1 MKTVIGTTV
10 RELRPMTEAEMKEE
24 GWTDHRNEVLVMVLS
39 NGMKL
44 YPSRD
49 YEGNGGGVWF
59 GKDKDGAFAL

>member
-1 MKTVIGTTV
+1 
-10 RELRPMTEAEMKEE
+10 MTEAEMKEE

-44 YPSRD
+44 YPSQD